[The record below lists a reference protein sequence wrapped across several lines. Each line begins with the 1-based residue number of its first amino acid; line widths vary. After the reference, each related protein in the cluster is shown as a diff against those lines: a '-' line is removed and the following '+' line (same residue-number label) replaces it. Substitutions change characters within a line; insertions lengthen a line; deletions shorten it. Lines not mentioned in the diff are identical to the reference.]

1 MQRRSSRRL
10 GRPSCARGKV
20 DSRGSWRRYKATTE
34 VRCSA
39 EGVGPGHSTA
49 DLRDNRTR
57 SEERARTS
65 VMPALQGT
73 GKGMAKANSPSENV
87 RALQR
92 KLYVAA
98 KQNRERKFPALLDRI
113 ARLDVLRDAWEQVRR
128 NRGSAGIDGETLQAV
143 VAYGVERMLEELREL
158 LLAGRYRPQP
168 SRRACIPKPGRPGE
182 ERPLSIPRVRDRV
195 AQTAAKLVLEPI
207 FEASFLPT
215 SFGYRPKRGAHQ
227 ALELIRESV
236 NQGER
241 WVVDLDFKDY
251 FGSLDEDLLLA
262 LVGRRISDRRV
273 TRLVRLWIRAGVMVE
288 GVFTETKGVPQ
299 GGPIS
304 PLLSNIYGHAIDAL
318 WAKESSHLGTLV
330 RYADDA
336 VVLCRTEAAAQQ
348 ALRWLQRTALALKLR
363 LHPDKTRVVD
373 LSGGADGF
381 DFLGF
386 HNRLVKS
393 WRTGR
398 YSCQRWP
405 SRKAMASL
413 WAKIKEIT
421 APRWRLK
428 EHISVL
434 VEELNRVLRGWCNYF
449 RWGNSSRHFSR
460 IDSYVQERL
469 ALFDSKKHGRH
480 GRRWGKAHNRVWH
493 TRLGVFTLSGNVRYL
508 KTAITTS

>member
-1 MQRRSSRRL
+1 
-10 GRPSCARGKV
+10 
-20 DSRGSWRRYKATTE
+20 
-34 VRCSA
+34 
-39 EGVGPGHSTA
+39 
-49 DLRDNRTR
+49 
-57 SEERARTS
+57 
-65 VMPALQGT
+65 
-73 GKGMAKANSPSENV
+73 MAKANSPIENV

-113 ARLDVLRDAWEQVRR
+113 ARPDVLLHAWEQVRR
-128 NRGSAGIDGETLQAV
+128 NRGSAGIDGETLRAV
-143 VAYGVERMLEELREL
+143 EAYGVERMLEELRER

-168 SRRACIPKPGRPGE
+168 SRRVYIPKPGRPGE

-215 SFGYRPKRGAHQ
+215 SFGFRPKRKAHD
-227 ALELIRESV
+227 ALELIRKTV
-236 NQGER
+236 NQGAR

-251 FGSLDEDLLLA
+251 FGSLDEGLLLG
-262 LVGRRISDRRV
+262 LVGRRVSDRRV
-273 TRLVRLWIRAGVMVE
+273 IRLLRLWIRAGVMVE
-288 GVFTETKGVPQ
+288 GVFTETAGVPQ

-348 ALRWLQRTALALKLR
+348 ALRWLQRTAQALKLR

-386 HNRLVKS
+386 HNRFVRS

-405 SRKAMASL
+405 SRKAVASL
-413 WAKIKEIT
+413 KAKIKEIA

-428 EHISVL
+428 EPISVI
-434 VEELNRVLRGWCNYF
+434 VAELNRVLHGWCSYF
-449 RWGNSSRHFSR
+449 RWGNSSRHFTR
-460 IDSYVQERL
+460 IDSYVYERL
-469 ALFDSKKHGRH
+469 ALFDSKKRGKR
-480 GRRWGKAHNRVWH
+480 GRRWGTAHDTAWY
-493 TRLGVFTLSGNVRYL
+493 TRLRVFTLSGNVRYPG
-508 KTAITTS
+508 TATATP

>member
-1 MQRRSSRRL
+1 
-10 GRPSCARGKV
+10 
-20 DSRGSWRRYKATTE
+20 
-34 VRCSA
+34 
-39 EGVGPGHSTA
+39 
-49 DLRDNRTR
+49 
-57 SEERARTS
+57 
-65 VMPALQGT
+65 
-73 GKGMAKANSPSENV
+73 MAKANSPFENV

-113 ARLDVLRDAWEQVRR
+113 ARPDVLRCAWEQVRR
-128 NRGSAGIDGETLQAV
+128 NRGAAGIDGETLKAV
-143 VAYGVERMLEELREL
+143 VAYGVERMLGELNEL
-158 LLAGRYRPQP
+158 LLAGEYRPQP
-168 SRRACIPKPGRPGE
+168 SRRVYIPKPGRPGE

-195 AQTAAKLVLEPI
+195 AQTAAKLILEPI

-215 SFGYRPKRGAHQ
+215 SFGFRPKRGAHG
-227 ALELIRESV
+227 ALELIRKTV
-236 NQGER
+236 NQGAR

-251 FGSLDEDLLLA
+251 FGSLDEDLLLG

-273 TRLVRLWIRAGVMVE
+273 VRLVRLWVRAGVMVE
-288 GVFTETKGVPQ
+288 GVFTETAGVPQ

-304 PLLSNIYGHAIDAL
+304 PLLSNIYGHALDAL

-336 VVLCRTEAAAQQ
+336 VVMCRTEADAQR
-348 ALRWLQRTALALKLR
+348 ALRWLQRTAQALKLR
-363 LHPDKTRVVD
+363 LHPDKTRVVA
-373 LSGGADGF
+373 LSGGDDGF

-405 SRKAMASL
+405 SRKAMAGL
-413 WAKIKEIT
+413 RAKVREIT
-421 APRWRLK
+421 VPRGRLK
-428 EHISVL
+428 EPIGDL
-434 VEELNRVLRGWCNYF
+434 VDELNRVLRGWCSYF

-469 ALFDSKKHGRH
+469 ALFDSKKRGKH
-480 GRRWGKAHNRVWH
+480 GRRWGQAHDGAWYA
-493 TRLGVFTLSGNVRYL
+493 RLRVFTLSGTVRYHP
-508 KTAITTS
+508 TARATT